1 MNSLDQNKDIV
12 LKFLN
17 DKRLELE
24 KSLFSLPVCAQATM
38 IDNSKVEHETEEE
51 IEAITWGIRVILS
64 QH

>member
-24 KSLFSLPVCAQATM
+24 KSLFSLPLCAQATM
-38 IDNSKVEHETEEE
+38 IYNSEVEHETEEE